1 MQLQEEMVIVKW
13 YLEVME
19 SGIDTKQIVKEH
31 VKLKQEHAIV
41 KEQAS
46 IDISNLNQENKK
58 LTK

>member
-1 MQLQEEMVIVKW
+1 MVIVKW

-58 LTK
+58 LKK